1 MNKDAV
7 VPDRALFLMEE
18 IMDTNL
24 DIINKEDT
32 QEAQKRRLTA
42 YKDALDKPEADKA
55 DKETKED

>member
-1 MNKDAV
+1 M
-7 VPDRALFLMEE
+7 ALFLMEE

-24 DIINKEDT
+24 DIINKEDI

>member
-1 MNKDAV
+1 M
-7 VPDRALFLMEE
+7 ALFLMEE

-32 QEAQKRRLTA
+32 QEAQKRRLTS
-42 YKDALDKPEADKA
+42 YKDALDKLKADKA